1 MNNNEQI
8 IESSNFYTKIIK
20 KILFLILFFTSISL
34 LLILFSFHPEDTGWG
49 VLSENIPRN
58 LYGETGA
65 YISGL

>member
-8 IESSNFYTKIIK
+8 IESSNFYTKIIN

-49 VLSENIPRN
+49 VLSENIP
-58 LYGETGA
+58 
-65 YISGL
+65 I